1 MKSIF
6 GSEQDHLSFMTKFMA
21 KKCSRSAVNI
31 EVLAMLSNDLSN
43 KRCSWLSCGHDVVE
57 TIGGKVVGWMHD
69 AFLLV
74 KPGLPATCWDGYFS
88 GFCTILIKNGIIS
101 YCLLKTELK
110 STKLI

>member
-1 MKSIF
+1 
-6 GSEQDHLSFMTKFMA
+6 MA

-43 KRCSWLSCGHDVVE
+43 KRCSWLSCGHDVIE

-88 GFCTILIKNGIIS
+88 GLGIL
-101 YCLLKTELK
+101 C
-110 STKLI
+110 